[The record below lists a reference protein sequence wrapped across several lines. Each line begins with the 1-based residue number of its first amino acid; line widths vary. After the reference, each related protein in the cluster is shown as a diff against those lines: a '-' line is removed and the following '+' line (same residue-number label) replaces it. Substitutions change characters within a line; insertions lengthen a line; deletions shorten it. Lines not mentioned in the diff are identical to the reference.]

1 MARTPD
7 KQASEDGNGHELSLS
22 EELLAETYDVL
33 RRIASRQMNRQRPSA
48 TLNTTMIVHEAWLK
62 LSNDSDRRFADQD
75 HYFATASRAMRQ
87 VLVDHARRKL
97 AKKHQTL
104 SALSNAASLPALQS
118 MKQLGC
124 LVDPFGLSSATGRG
138 RALIWQ
144 NIWAQR
150 PEHRDIRSPMSVWTS
165 ICIFLADVAS
175 PLRTSLWDGR
185 TRTTFHGPTTCNR
198 RRTAGHSVLTRK
210 ARLENRR
217 VFRLEPCGR
226 GIHGGT

>member
-7 KQASEDGNGHELSLS
+7 KQASEDENGHELSLS

-97 AKKHQTL
+97 AEKRGAGAAHVNIDDHQIPDHSPET
-104 SALSNAASLPALQS
+104 Q
-118 MKQLGC
+118 
-124 LVDPFGLSSATGRG
+124 LVDIDTALAALAEKAPDLERIVECRFFAGLTVDETARVLGRSVRTVERDWA
-138 RALIWQ
+138 RA
-144 NIWAQR
+144 R
-150 PEHRDIRSPMSVWTS
+150 TY
-165 ICIFLADVAS
+165 LAEY
-175 PLRTSLWDGR
+175 L
-185 TRTTFHGPTTCNR
+185 GPKT
-198 RRTAGHSVLTRK
+198 
-210 ARLENRR
+210 
-217 VFRLEPCGR
+217 
-226 GIHGGT
+226 